1 MITCQCQHQCVKL
14 LIFLHFLHQ
23 MTMLNI
29 VASQP
34 GGRCYQMIPASP
46 VTREAEHFLMSY
58 YQVVF
63 LKDLFLFMCICMCL
77 CELSCTMFTQVLE
90 NTQRCWIP

>member
-34 GGRCYQMIPASP
+34 GGRWYQMISALP
-46 VTREAEHFLMSY
+46 VTREVEHFLMSY

-63 LKDLFLFMCICMCL
+63 LKDLFLYFYL
-77 CELSCTMFTQVLE
+77 CVSVCAFVS
-90 NTQRCWIP
+90 